1 MYILLRSGDIL
12 SCPVA
17 SSLPTLPFEIL
28 RQLLES
34 TPLSTDDGVFLRRT
48 ALEVG
53 ALHLLLAC
61 LAVFT
66 HQPQD
71 LTLPGIQHQVSKTRN
86 H

>member
-1 MYILLRSGDIL
+1 MITGDIL

-17 SSLPTLPFEIL
+17 SSLPTLPFEVL
-28 RQLLES
+28 RQLFQS

-71 LTLPGIQHQVSKTRN
+71 IHLPGVQNQVKLILSF
-86 H
+86 